1 MTQKCY
7 NDRDIIGLD
16 EKGGYYIRHIMA
28 MTGEGLHSKSDI
40 AAELAFRDAV
50 IDDLLDQVAELN
62 LQLGAKEV

>member
-7 NDRDIIGLD
+7 SDRDIMGLD

-28 MTGEGLHSKSDI
+28 MTAEGLHSKSDI
-40 AAELAFRDAV
+40 AGELAFRDAV

-62 LQLGAKEV
+62 LRLGALEG